1 MWLFVRLRGHHK
13 SRTTMTIMQGPPG
26 AETTID
32 GRRYLYFAGTGY
44 LGLHGHSALINAAC
58 EATRQFGLGSATTR
72 AGYGNT
78 PPTVE
83 VERQAAQF
91 FGSQDAFYFASGYVG
106 NQLLVSGLRDQ
117 TDALFLDEHSHY
129 SVFDATRMGGMP
141 TYTFPHADATGLR
154 QLLRQHLQ
162 PGARPL
168 VFSDGVFAAR
178 GAIAPVAD
186 YCDVL
191 RDFPGA
197 ALCLDDCHAIGV
209 LGDQGRGTYEHARVY
224 ERGVNISLAEL
235 GDDNSPQ
242 LYAVGT
248 LSKAFGAYGG
258 LLWGS
263 HRFLQQVKAESHW
276 FEGASAPPVPA
287 AAAGAAALQLVTEH
301 REIVLRVQQNAR
313 FLKHQ
318 LQRLGLEL
326 DSSPVPIICLTLDT
340 AAHMQHIQQSLMND
354 GILIAYMR
362 GYSGLGPQGALRIAV
377 FATHTTEMLERLA
390 QTIGRL
396 L

>member
-1 MWLFVRLRGHHK
+1 
-13 SRTTMTIMQGPPG
+13 MTIMQGPPG
-26 AETTID
+26 AETVID

-44 LGLHGHSALINAAC
+44 LGLHGHSALVNAAC
-58 EATRQFGLGSATTR
+58 DATRQYGLGSATTR
-72 AGYGNT
+72 AGYGNS

-83 VERQAAQF
+83 AERQAAHF

-106 NQLLVSGLRDQ
+106 NQLLVSGLQHQ

-129 SVFDATRMGGMP
+129 SVVDATRMGGLP
-141 TYTFPHADATGLR
+141 TYKFPHADATSLR
-154 QLLRQHLQ
+154 QQLKEHLQ

-178 GAIAPVAD
+178 GTIAPVAD

-191 RDFPGA
+191 RNFPGA
-197 ALCLDDCHAIGV
+197 ALCLDDCHAVGV
-209 LGDQGRGTYEHARVY
+209 LGDQGRGTYEHAGVY
-224 ERGVNISLAEL
+224 ERGVNISVAES

-248 LSKAFGAYGG
+248 LSKAFGAHGG
-258 LLWGS
+258 ILWGS
-263 HRFLQQVKAESHW
+263 HRFLQQIKTESHW

-287 AAAGAAALQLVTEH
+287 AAASAAALQLVSEH
-301 REIVLRVQQNAR
+301 REIVQQVQHNAR
-313 FLKHQ
+313 FLKNQ

-354 GILIAYMR
+354 GILIAFMR
-362 GYSGLGPQGALRIAV
+362 GYSGLGSQGALRIAV